1 MESPDQSHRHE
12 AARNCE
18 SRVEYFSHEVL
29 AGRISVP
36 PESIMQV
43 ITATDSDSLEKL
55 SAPDVK
61 LELPSQIAGLL
72 GQNN

>member
-1 MESPDQSHRHE
+1 MI
-12 AARNCE
+12 
-18 SRVEYFSHEVL
+18 EYFSQEVL

-36 PESIMQV
+36 PESILQV

>member
-1 MESPDQSHRHE
+1 
-12 AARNCE
+12 
-18 SRVEYFSHEVL
+18 
-29 AGRISVP
+29 
-36 PESIMQV
+36 MQV